1 MQRIALITI
10 GQAPREDVVASMF
23 GGCPPK
29 RLIQHGALDALSDDE
44 IHNLQ
49 PREAEHPLVSRLRS
63 GAEVV
68 IAKERLMSHMQE
80 AVDKSVRDG
89 ATLIVILC
97 TGEFS
102 ELSMPVTAIY
112 PDRVLDH
119 VVEAI
124 LPSGT
129 VGVMLPHPGQLETM
143 RRKWTTNTRTFAGT
157 AVSPYSERDELGK
170 HAQELVSLGVDL
182 IVLDCMGFDGRMKRT
197 VAEVSGLPTILANR
211 LVGRVVEELISIG
224 E

>member
-1 MQRIALITI
+1 MQTIALITI

-23 GGCPPK
+23 GSCPPDG
-29 RLIQHGALDALSDDE
+29 LIQHGALDALSEDE
-44 IHNLQ
+44 IRSLQ
-49 PREAEHPLVSRLRS
+49 PRNNEHPLVSRLRT
-63 GAEVV
+63 GTEVV
-68 IAKERLMSHMQE
+68 IAKERLMPHMQA
-80 AVDKSVRDG
+80 AVDKAVRDG

-97 TGEFS
+97 TGEFN
-102 ELSMPVTAIY
+102 ELSIPVTAIY

-129 VGVMLPHPGQLETM
+129 VGVMLPHPGQLDTM
-143 RRKWTTNTRTFAGT
+143 RRKWTTETRTFEGT
-157 AVSPYSERDELGK
+157 AVSPYSERDELGE
-170 HAQELVSLGVDL
+170 HAQELVSRGVDL

-211 LVGRVVEELISIG
+211 LVGRVVDELISIG